1 MYDKLGEINDEPE
14 LLLDVLF
21 MDKIFIEFCNQLP
34 PFAAYWDML
43 FKEKQMRVIARKDG
57 TRVVHYA
64 EIRKRLFEPKQSTDT
79 ERTTERV
86 LQYTPVAVEALR
98 KEIVDEK
105 KSNMEVY
112 ARVRIGI
119 RV

>member
-1 MYDKLGEINDEPE
+1 MNLFVVLTSSEMIALARLLLIIHIYVVMPFRFLAGKTHEFAEFNWGAADMSRVIKVLHDKLGEINDEPE

-57 TRVVHYA
+57 T
-64 EIRKRLFEPKQSTDT
+64 
-79 ERTTERV
+79 
-86 LQYTPVAVEALR
+86 
-98 KEIVDEK
+98 
-105 KSNMEVY
+105 
-112 ARVRIGI
+112 
-119 RV
+119 